1 MSVALLPGR
10 FQPFHRGHLA
20 IAQTAVADGH
30 ELLVMIGSAQ
40 EAATWENPFSAG
52 ERREMVATGMAAAG
66 LAPRAIVAVADL
78 NDYDRWV
85 AHVVA
90 RLGPFDC
97 VYSAVIG
104 GGLLGL
110 EAANALVQRLF
121 GAAGY
126 RVIAPELQN
135 RREWE
140 GGSIRQALAAAGAWE
155 TALQPEVA
163 ALVQRY
169 GGPERLRSLAPG

>member
-10 FQPFHRGHLA
+10 FQPFHRGHVA
-20 IAQTAVADGH
+20 IAQEAVADGH

-66 LAPRAIVAVADL
+66 LAPRTIVAVADI

-85 AHVVA
+85 AHVIA

-97 VYSAVIG
+97 VYSA
-104 GGLLGL
+104 
-110 EAANALVQRLF
+110 NALVQRLF
-121 GAAGY
+121 SAAGY
-126 RVIAPELQN
+126 PVTAPELQN
-135 RREWE
+135 RRAWE
-140 GGSIRQALAAAGAWE
+140 GAAIRRALAGAGDWE
-155 TALQPEVA
+155 AALQPEVA

-169 GGPERLRSLAPG
+169 GGPERLRALAPG

>member
-20 IAQTAVADGH
+20 IAQTAVTDGH

-40 EAATWENPFSAG
+40 ESATWENPFSAG

-97 VYSAVIG
+97 VYSA
-104 GGLLGL
+104 
-110 EAANALVQRLF
+110 NALVQRLF

-140 GGSIRQALAAAGAWE
+140 GSAIRQALAAAGAWE

>member
-20 IAQTAVADGH
+20 IAQTAVTDGH

-40 EAATWENPFSAG
+40 ESVTWENPFSAG

-66 LAPRAIVAVADL
+66 LAPQAIVAVADL

-97 VYSAVIG
+97 VYSA
-104 GGLLGL
+104 
-110 EAANALVQRLF
+110 NALVQQLF

-126 RVIAPELQN
+126 HIVAPELQN
-135 RREWE
+135 RQEWE
-140 GGSIRQALAAAGAWE
+140 GGAIRQALAAAGAWE

-163 ALVQRY
+163 ALVLRY

>member
-30 ELLVMIGSAQ
+30 GLLVMIGSAQ
-40 EAATWENPFSAG
+40 ESVTWENPFSAG

-66 LAPRAIVAVADL
+66 LAPQAIVAVADL

-90 RLGPFDC
+90 QLGAFDC
-97 VYSAVIG
+97 VYS
-104 GGLLGL
+104 
-110 EAANALVQRLF
+110 ANALVQRLF

-126 RVIAPELQN
+126 HIVAPELQN
-135 RREWE
+135 RQEWE
-140 GGSIRQALAAAGAWE
+140 GGAIRQALAAAGAWE

-163 ALVQRY
+163 ALVLRY

>member
-20 IAQTAVADGH
+20 IAQAAVADSH

-40 EAATWENPFSAG
+40 EAVTWENPFSAG
-52 ERREMVATGMAAAG
+52 ERHAMVVAGMTAAG
-66 LAPRAIVAVADL
+66 LSPRAIVAVEDL

-90 RLGPFDC
+90 QLGQFDC
-97 VYSAVIG
+97 VYS
-104 GGLLGL
+104 
-110 EAANALVQRLF
+110 ANALVQRLF

-126 RVIAPELQN
+126 PVIAPELQN
-135 RREWE
+135 RQAWK
-140 GGSIRQALAAAGAWE
+140 GAAIRQALAVAGAWE

-169 GGPERLRSLAPG
+169 GGPERLRSLAPR

>member
-10 FQPFHRGHLA
+10 FQPFHRGHVA
-20 IAQTAVADGH
+20 IAQAAVADGH

-40 EAATWENPFSAG
+40 EAGTWENPFSAD
-52 ERREMVATGMAAAG
+52 ERREMVAAGMAAAG
-66 LAPRAIVAVADL
+66 LAPRAIMAVEDL

-97 VYSAVIG
+97 VYSA
-104 GGLLGL
+104 
-110 EAANALVQRLF
+110 NTLVQRLF

-126 RVIAPELQN
+126 PVIAPELQN
-135 RREWE
+135 RRAWE
-140 GGSIRQALAAAGAWE
+140 GAAIRQALAAAGAWE
-155 TALQPEVA
+155 AALQPEVA
-163 ALVQRY
+163 ALVRGY
-169 GGPERLRSLAPG
+169 GGPERLRALAPG